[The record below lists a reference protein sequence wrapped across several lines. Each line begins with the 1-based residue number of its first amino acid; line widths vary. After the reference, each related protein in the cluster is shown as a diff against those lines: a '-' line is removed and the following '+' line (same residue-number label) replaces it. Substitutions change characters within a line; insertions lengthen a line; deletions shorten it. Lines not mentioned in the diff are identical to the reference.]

1 MDVEQEQEI
10 TDNLGSAHIN
20 VWRKLRLTNPYR
32 FHERQYKG
40 SDKRFWTDSQLAMW
54 NDYYDAD
61 EHMKSGFY
69 VVPKSLNV
77 EHFQHYVSKDF
88 RYINEALLKMDIL
101 DLVTLT
107 ESIQP
112 MVVRQFFC
120 TVFFHNDPE
129 ETFSW
134 MTGKDVFHA
143 TFADFCGALGYGEG
157 RAGGFKIHSEAP
169 FPVERI
175 SRICYPDV
183 PSLPA
188 PAISGMYYYY
198 NALAKLFR
206 QNLISKAG
214 DDASVRGY
222 HRNLL
227 FYCQPD
233 KLRKIDGCDFI
244 FQEMKRSTL
253 KRMTPNYCQYVQRL
267 INRHPQAQTAVV
279 RGQVVDM
286 ETFSVGFQG
295 GFEEAPTLPRTRAR
309 GPSMDAPDPHRPS
322 GSGTSHRHRHRHSRP
337 SRKKG
342 VAAFFKSMWEM
353 CRSSYDVAHR
363 SLEMSQETRKRQNEF
378 LAARGGAVP
387 PIGRELDPV
396 PYVNYV
402 MPPLDDDM
410 FAGVEDFEDFEPPS
424 EPEDADDAEGA
435 GGEDD
440 PEASP
445 VPSDD
450 F

>member
-1 MDVEQEQEI
+1 
-10 TDNLGSAHIN
+10 
-20 VWRKLRLTNPYR
+20 
-32 FHERQYKG
+32 
-40 SDKRFWTDSQLAMW
+40 MW

-77 EHFQHYVSKDF
+77 EHFQRHASKEF
-88 RYINEALLKMDIL
+88 LHINEALLKMDIM
-101 DLVTLT
+101 DLVTLS

-112 MVVRQFFC
+112 LVVRQFFC

-134 MTGKDVFHA
+134 MTGQDVLHA
-143 TFADFCGALGYGEG
+143 TFADFCDALGYGGG
-157 RAGGFKIHSEAP
+157 RAGGFKIHSETP
-169 FPVERI
+169 FSVEKI
-175 SRICYPDV
+175 TPICYPDE
-183 PSLPA
+183 PSQPA

-222 HRNLL
+222 HRNLMY
-227 FYCQPD
+227 YCQPD

-244 FQEMKRSTL
+244 FQEIKRSTL
-253 KRMTPNYCQYVQRL
+253 KRMTPNYCQFVQRL
-267 INRHPQAQTAVV
+267 INKQPRTPTSQV
-279 RGQVVDM
+279 RGQFVDM

-295 GFEEAPTLPRTRAR
+295 GFEEAPTLLRTRSR
-309 GPSMDAPDPHRPS
+309 RPSMGAADPHRPS
-322 GSGTSHRHRHRHSRP
+322 GSGTSRRRHHRHPRP

-342 VAAFFKSMWEM
+342 VAAFFKNLWEM

-363 SLEMSQETRKRQNEF
+363 SMEMSQETRRRQNEF

-387 PIGRELDPV
+387 PVGQELEPV

-410 FAGVEDFEDFEPPS
+410 FAGFEDFEDFEPPS
-424 EPEDADDAEGA
+424 EPEDADEEGA
-435 GGEDD
+435 HGEND
-440 PEASP
+440 PDSP
-445 VPSDD
+445 VPSED

>member
-1 MDVEQEQEI
+1 
-10 TDNLGSAHIN
+10 
-20 VWRKLRLTNPYR
+20 
-32 FHERQYKG
+32 
-40 SDKRFWTDSQLAMW
+40 MW

-77 EHFQHYVSKDF
+77 EHFQHYASKDF
-88 RYINEALLKMDIL
+88 RHINEALLKMDIL
-101 DLVTLT
+101 DLVTLS

-295 GFEEAPTLPRTRAR
+295 GFEEAPALLRSRSR
-309 GPSMDAPDPHRPS
+309 GPTVDAPDPHRAS
-322 GSGTSHRHRHRHSRP
+322 GSGASHRRHHRHPRP

-342 VAAFFKSMWEM
+342 VAAFFKNLWEM
-353 CRSSYDVAHR
+353 CRSTYDVAHK
-363 SLEMSQETRKRQNEF
+363 SMEMSQETRRRQNEF
-378 LAARGGAVP
+378 LAARGSAVP
-387 PIGRELDPV
+387 PIGHELDPV
-396 PYVNYV
+396 PYINYV
-402 MPPLDDDM
+402 MQPLDDEM
-410 FAGVEDFEDFEPPS
+410 FAGAADFGDFEPPS
-424 EPEDADDAEGA
+424 EPEDDAEGA

-440 PEASP
+440 PEGSP